1 MEIKRILG
9 TTYLCSK
16 FVNHD
21 GTLVSDH
28 PLYLFETD
36 VPNIALAVMFTSKT
50 NPFTTHWRDGKDLK
64 FICCSDHRGEIPST
78 KVFQAEIYLV
88 NMADKGL
95 KYSEYTF
102 QNFLFNSDLLKALKN
117 ALKEGLSTG
126 YEFGIKSVHSY
137 DVKEDV
143 ADKEE
148 IMKTLLAYVES
159 VISAC
164 AYAKH
169 CPVYGPVNT
178 TYDEVK
184 KIRNEYS
191 VKSNNQKV
199 FDQRYKK

>member
-9 TTYLCSK
+9 TAYLCSK

-28 PLYLFETD
+28 PLYIFETD

-50 NPFTTHWRDGKDLK
+50 NPFTTHWRDGNDLK
-64 FICCSDHRGEIPST
+64 FICCSDHIGEIPSM

-88 NMADKGL
+88 NMADKNL
-95 KYSEYTF
+95 KYSEYRF
-102 QNFLFNSDLLKALKN
+102 QNFLFNADLLKALKN

-126 YEFGIKSVHSY
+126 CEYGIKSVHSY
-137 DVKEDV
+137 DVKDDV
-143 ADKEE
+143 SDKEE
-148 IMKTLLAYVES
+148 IMKSLLAFIEPIV
-159 VISAC
+159 SAC
-164 AYAKH
+164 AYAKN
-169 CPVYGPVNT
+169 CPEYGPVNT

-191 VKSNNQKV
+191 VKYNNQKV